1 MTKRGA
7 ARGGGRGPAGV
18 PLDRAL
24 SKIGAASRSTARGL
38 IAAGRVSV
46 NGRVVTNPAV
56 RVAPESAQI
65 AIDGVTVRRSPR
77 RLIAFHKP
85 RGTITTRRDPEGR
98 PTVFDLLGDAGAGL
112 VAVGRL
118 DRASTGLLLFTN
130 DTQLA
135 DRLTDPA
142 AGVVRRY
149 VVTVRGRV
157 TAGETAR
164 LERGLDVHAASGG
177 VERLSAARVEI
188 RKASGR
194 ETHLVVELT
203 EGRNR
208 EVRRLFEAIGHE
220 VTRLHRVAYGPIA
233 LGDLPPGRWVEV
245 DQRMCRPLLR
255 SQRSASRHHG
265 QSSATARQ
273 KRRE

>member
-98 PTVFDLLGDAGAGL
+98 PTVFDLLGDAGEGL
-112 VAVGRL
+112 VAIGRL
-118 DRASTGLLLFTN
+118 DRASTGLLLLTN

-135 DRLTDPA
+135 HRLTDPENK
-142 AGVVRRY
+142 VTRRY
-149 VVTVRGRV
+149 LVTVRGRV
-157 TAGETAR
+157 SPDEARR
-164 LERGLDVHAASGG
+164 LERGLDAPTAGGGSERLAAS
-177 VERLSAARVEI
+177 RVAI

-194 ETHLVVELT
+194 ETHLTVELT
-203 EGRNR
+203 EGKNR
-208 EVRRLFEAIGHE
+208 EVRRLFDAVGHE
-220 VTRLHRVAYGPIA
+220 VTRLHRVSFGSIE
-233 LGDLPPGRWVEV
+233 LGDLEPGAWR
-245 DQRMCRPLLR
+245 DLGRNAIDHR
-255 SQRSASRHHG
+255 
-265 QSSATARQ
+265 
-273 KRRE
+273 